1 MISYCFYIK
10 LLLGIHRGLIP
21 GLPGIRKSR
30 DAQVPC
36 SQSSVSEGSVST
48 VWNLQAWRADCVFIE
63 KSTRGLTQFK
73 HTVLR
78 GPLCAT

>member
-36 SQSSVSEGSVST
+36 TQFSEYEGST
-48 VWNLQAWRADCVFIE
+48 LAE
-63 KSTRGLTQFK
+63 LTNCTSKTTIRFDLLNIL
-73 HTVLR
+73 LR
-78 GPLCAT
+78 NFASMIMKDIDS

>member
-21 GLPGIRKSR
+21 GLPGIPKSR

-36 SQSSVSEGSVST
+36 CQSSVSEGSTLAELTNCTSKTIIRFDVLT
-48 VWNLQAWRADCVFIE
+48 FCLEILNL
-63 KSTRGLTQFK
+63 
-73 HTVLR
+73 
-78 GPLCAT
+78 